1 MDFISVQLATLTLF
15 KELRKET
22 RGGNFSM
29 KTYKVA
35 LTRTYLVSIKT
46 ENKEQVKRLS
56 EFYIGDC
63 PDRSSIQDRLKKK
76 FIIEDI
82 EMIYNEAEEV
92 LDVED

>member
-1 MDFISVQLATLTLF
+1 
-15 KELRKET
+15 
-22 RGGNFSM
+22 M

-46 ENKEQVKRLS
+46 EKKRTS
-56 EFYIGDC
+56 EKAFRNFILRDC

>member
-1 MDFISVQLATLTLF
+1 
-15 KELRKET
+15 
-22 RGGNFSM
+22 M

-63 PDRSSIQDRLKKK
+63 PDRSSIQDRLKK
-76 FIIEDI
+76 IGR
-82 EMIYNEAEEV
+82 AHV
-92 LDVED
+92 